1 MQDRTDAPGAR
12 ADKGEMRQEATRPY
26 APRRPNPKP
35 WLGPDWQEK
44 AKSTGAGGGNADG
57 LGIIALFTATTF
69 LSAVLLFSV
78 QPMFAKMVLPVLG
91 GAPSVWAVAMLFFQA
106 ALLAGYCYAHALIRF
121 LPAATT
127 GFVHLAVSALA
138 FVALPIALPAGYGEP
153 PPGEPYLWQLG
164 LFAVAVGLPFFAVAA
179 NAPLLQAWFSATG
192 HPQGRDPYFLYGAS
206 NLGSLLALLSYPLLL
221 EPAFGLRQLSS
232 MWSAGFGLLVLAL
245 AAAFAAV
252 RLSGHAAVFVKPGLS
267 LSTGDR
273 HPGWGDRLRWI
284 GLALVP
290 SALLTAFTN
299 HVTMDVASAPLLW
312 VLPLALYLLTFV
324 LVFRERP
331 IVLVPVGIII
341 GLGVAAG
348 VKFYSDRFLSDEV
361 ALRTVGFAGGAAGLL
376 FLIGQYFVG
385 PLLALAHRY
394 MSVRPMAWMRG
405 VHLAAVVLALL
416 ALSQTRFESW
426 FISAATGVAVFF
438 ASTMVAHRTL
448 YEARPASRHLTEFYL
463 WMSFGGVLGGLFAAL
478 IAPKIFSEV
487 FEYPILLA
495 LTMACRPGALDL
507 KLDWKRRDD
516 WMILWLLLAAAI
528 LTIMWVPHLLPRSPR
543 VDTSAIPAAAWW
555 IRAPFDGYMKLRAMA
570 LEWGATALL
579 GAAFALAL
587 LACWRHPPRQLVLAL
602 AMCAAVVLLPSGVRR
617 SDAER
622 SYFGVYRVYAAGNYN
637 ILMHGTTL
645 HGAQR
650 IRDDEGNSVLD
661 TTPGTYYHP
670 ASPMARSVELV
681 REHVSAKDGGTN
693 RYGVVGLGSGSLSCL
708 AGKGERWRFFEID
721 PVMIKLTTNPEN
733 FSYLANCQ
741 PNPPDIVIGDARLTL
756 AREQS
761 GSFDLIIVDAFS
773 SDAVPVHLM
782 TAEAIRLYLD
792 KLGPNGIAVLHI
804 SNRYLDLDSV
814 LGATVKLIEGAH
826 GLIVSDD
833 TSDGSYGATSS
844 TIAVFAR
851 NPEALIPFRGL
862 SDVRELDPHGIRAW
876 TDDFSDILGPF
887 LSKMKIAD

>member
-1 MQDRTDAPGAR
+1 MQDRTDAPGASR
-12 ADKGEMRQEATRPY
+12 RTSESLPASKPAGQSAGSVATGVAPAIRPGSV
-26 APRRPNPKP
+26 PGTQP
-35 WLGPDWQEK
+35 
-44 AKSTGAGGGNADG
+44 GGG
-57 LGIIALFTATTF
+57 LGTIALFTVTTF

-127 GFVHLAVSALA
+127 GFIHLAVSALA
-138 FVALPIALPAGYGEP
+138 FVVLPIALPIGYGEP

-232 MWSAGFGLLVLAL
+232 MWSAGFGLLIVAL

-252 RLSGHAAVFVKPGLS
+252 RLSGNANAFAKPEMGLANTAA
-267 LSTGDR
+267 
-273 HPGWGDRLRWI
+273 HPTWSQRLGWI

-331 IVLVPVGIII
+331 IVLVPVAVIL

-348 VKFYSDRFLSDEV
+348 VKFTSDRFLSDELE
-361 ALRTVGFAGGAAGLL
+361 LRTVAFAGCAAGLL
-376 FLIGQYFVG
+376 FLIGQHF
-385 PLLALAHRY
+385 LKA
-394 MSVRPMAWMRG
+394 RPMAWMRG
-405 VHLAAVVLALL
+405 VHLGAVVLALL

-438 ASTMVAHRTL
+438 AATMVAHRTL
-448 YEARPASRHLTEFYL
+448 YEARPASSHLTEFYL

-495 LTMACRPGALDL
+495 LTMACRPGALGI
-507 KLDWKRRDD
+507 KFDWEKRDD
-516 WMILWLLLAAAI
+516 LMVLWLLTAAAI
-528 LTIMWVPHLLPRSPR
+528 LTVMWVPHLIPRTPR
-543 VDTSAIPAAAWW
+543 IDSSVLPAATWW
-555 IRAPFDGYMKLRAMA
+555 LRAPVDGYMKLRAMA

-579 GAAFALAL
+579 AAMFALAL
-587 LACWRHPPRQLVLAL
+587 LAFWRHPPRQLVLAL

-645 HGAQR
+645 HGAQK
-650 IRDDEGNSVLD
+650 IRDENGEYVLD

-670 ASPMARSVELV
+670 ASPMAKSVELV
-681 REHVSAKDGGTN
+681 REHVSPKEAGTK
-693 RYGVVGLGSGSLSCL
+693 RFGVIGLGSGSLSCL
-708 AGKGERWRFFEID
+708 AAEGEQWRFFEID
-721 PVMIKLTTNPEN
+721 PVMIKLSSNTEN

-741 PNPPDIVIGDARLTL
+741 PAPPDIVVGDARLTL
-756 AREQS
+756 AKEQP

-782 TAEAIRLYLD
+782 TAEALRLYLE
-792 KLGPNGIAVLHI
+792 KLSPSGIAVLHI

-814 LGATVKLIEGAH
+814 LGATVKLVDGAH

-833 TSDGSYGATSS
+833 TSDGSYGSTSS
-844 TIAVFAR
+844 TIAVFSK
-851 NPEALIPFRGL
+851 NPDALTPFRTL
-862 SDVRELDPHGIRAW
+862 SDVRELDAKGIRAW